1 MCALLF
7 LSAQK
12 KDMFGIA
19 MIRNSFNTDA
29 FFFFC
34 VCVSVW
40 FVFVVIAFT
49 PKEVSRLEPTMCPS
63 VHR

>member
-34 VCVSVW
+34 VCV
-40 FVFVVIAFT
+40 
-49 PKEVSRLEPTMCPS
+49 
-63 VHR
+63 

>member
-34 VCVSVW
+34 VCEC
-40 FVFVVIAFT
+40 VVCFLLLL
-49 PKEVSRLEPTMCPS
+49 PLPQKR
-63 VHR
+63 